1 MEGWISLYR
10 KFRNWQWYKDS
21 NVKSV
26 FIHLLLSANHKDE
39 EWKNKIIKRGQV
51 ITSREHLAIAT
62 GLSIQQVRTC
72 LSKLEST
79 NEIKIETTNRY
90 TLITIIN
97 YDKYQRN
104 IEEPSTN
111 KITDTSTDTSTNK
124 KTNETTN
131 KKRAESIENKG
142 TEKNN
147 TNISTNKNNDK
158 STSKSTNNS
167 TNTSTTNNNIYNNI
181 NNIKLNKNKLN
192 ILFNYLIY
200 KEKNFEN
207 LSDTDREAVVV
218 CLKRLELYLTNTT
231 YLTEKMLFQIQL
243 QYWTI
248 TEIYLSPYKV
258 YLNKLSRDKFMLNYF
273 LTEKYIII
281 DSEEKI
287 AEFIS
292 YFITCLRKEFEKM

>member
-79 NEIKIETTNRY
+79 NEIEIKTTNKY
-90 TLITIIN
+90 TQITILK

-104 IEEPSTN
+104 IDEQSTN
-111 KITDTSTDTSTNK
+111 KITDTSTETSTNK
-124 KTNETTN
+124 KTDKTTN
-131 KKRAESIENKG
+131 KKTSESIENKG

-147 TNISTNKNNDK
+147 TNKSTNKNNNK
-158 STSKSTNNS
+158 STSKSTSNS
-167 TNTSTTNNNIYNNI
+167 TNTLTTNNNIYNNI
-181 NNIKLNKNKLN
+181 NKIKLNKNKLN

-207 LSDTDREAVVV
+207 LSDTDREAVVI

-273 LTEKYIII
+273 LTEKYITI